1 MAEKFELVLGTR
13 NAKKRRELE
22 TLLTNYPIVAR
33 TLDEFPNAI
42 EVEETGTTFQENA
55 RLKATEQAKH
65 LGRWVMGE
73 DSGLSVEAL
82 DGQPGVYSARF
93 AGADATDADN
103 NRLLI
108 ESLVGLPPEKRSAW
122 YTCHMSLSNPQGETL
137 IDVEDYCRGRIAFE
151 PRGEAG
157 FGYDPYFELIEYHQT
172 FAELGDAV
180 KSVLSHRARAMRAF
194 LRLLLPLIADGK

>member
-22 TLLTNYPIVAR
+22 NLLTNYPIVVR
-33 TLDEFPNAI
+33 TLDEFPDSI
-42 EVEETGTTFQENA
+42 DVEETGTTFQENA
-55 RLKATEQAKH
+55 RLKATQQAKH

-73 DSGLSVEAL
+73 DSGLSVEAI
-82 DGQPGVYSARF
+82 GGRPGVYSSRF
-93 AGADATDADN
+93 AGDAATDADN

-108 ESLVGLPPEKRSAW
+108 ESLQTFPPEKRLAW
-122 YTCHMSLSNPQGETL
+122 YTCHMSLSNPQGDSL
-137 IDVEDYCRGRIAFE
+137 IDVENYCRGRIVFE
-151 PRGEAG
+151 PRGSAG

-172 FAELGDAV
+172 FAELGDTV

-194 LRLLLPLIADGK
+194 LLLLLPMVADRE